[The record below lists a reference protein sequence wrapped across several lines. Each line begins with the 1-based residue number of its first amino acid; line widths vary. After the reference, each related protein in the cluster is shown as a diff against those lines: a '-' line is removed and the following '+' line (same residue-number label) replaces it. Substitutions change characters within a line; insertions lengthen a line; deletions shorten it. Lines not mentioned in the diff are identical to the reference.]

1 LRSYSRHINNAD
13 AGRLGAASETLALLY
28 DRIVIIGRFA
38 PSPTGPLHLGS
49 LVAAVG
55 SWLFAR
61 RDGGTWLVRMEDLDT
76 PRVIAGSAD
85 EILRALEC
93 YGLTWDGEVV
103 YQSQRTSLY
112 DDALRLLREQHLVYD
127 CGCSRAD
134 LQRAASAPLGREPV
148 YPGTC
153 RNGLSAGRAAR
164 AIRFRAPD
172 EVIVFDDVIAGH
184 VEENVSIDTGD
195 FVIRRADG
203 VYAYQLAAV
212 VDDAAQGVTEVV
224 RGADLLSSTARQIA
238 LQRALGLPTPSYAHL
253 PLVTNADGSKLGKR
267 DGALPLPS
275 LDERRVA
282 ETLGYAMRV
291 LGVDVSLDT
300 PQRMLAEAL
309 AKPSL

>member
-1 LRSYSRHINNAD
+1 MSV
-13 AGRLGAASETLALLY
+13 T
-28 DRIVIIGRFA
+28 GRFA

-61 RDGGTWLVRMEDLDT
+61 RGGGSWLVRIEDLDT

-85 EILRALEC
+85 EILHALER

-103 YQSQRTSLY
+103 YQSQRTVLY
-112 DDALRLLREQHLVYD
+112 DAALASLREKGLVFD

-153 RNGLSAGRAAR
+153 RNGLPPGRVAR

-172 EVIVFDDVIAGH
+172 EVIAFDDLIVGH
-184 VEENVSIDTGD
+184 VDENVAIDTGD

-203 VYAYQLAAV
+203 VYAYQLAVV
-212 VDDAAQGVTEVV
+212 VDDAAQGVTQVV
-224 RGADLLSSTARQIA
+224 RGADLLPSTARQSA

-275 LDERRVA
+275 LDERRVV
-282 ETLGYAMRV
+282 ETLGFAMRV
-291 LGVDVSLDT
+291 LGVDVGPDT

>member
-1 LRSYSRHINNAD
+1 M
-13 AGRLGAASETLALLY
+13 
-28 DRIVIIGRFA
+28 IIGRFA

-55 SWLFAR
+55 SCLFAR
-61 RDGGTWLVRMEDLDT
+61 REGGQWLVRMEDLDT

-85 EILRALEC
+85 EILRALER

-103 YQSQRTSLY
+103 YQSQRTALY
-112 DDALRLLREQHLVYD
+112 DEALRLLREKNLVYD

-153 RNGLSAGRAAR
+153 RNGLPPGRVAR

-172 EVIVFDDVIAGH
+172 AVIEFDDIAAGH
-184 VEENVSIDTGD
+184 VEENVAIDTGD

-203 VYAYQLAAV
+203 VYAYQLAV
-212 VDDAAQGVTEVV
+212 VADDAEQGVTQVV

-238 LQRALGLPTPSYAHL
+238 LQHALGLPTPSYAHL

-275 LDERRVA
+275 LDQRRIA
-282 ETLGYAMRV
+282 ETLSYALRV
-291 LGVDVSLDT
+291 LGVDDVSHDT
-300 PQRMLAEAL
+300 PQRMLAAALARFDPATISREAL
-309 AKPSL
+309 RTAVTQPPL